1 MSKFLHENSKSKKGH
16 NFVKKIGGLPS
27 LLIWVLP
34 LIVNNYSE
42 FQVNIFSKVI
52 TEIFENVKVFARRR
66 RRRRRQGYDNTS
78 TFSSKTAELK
88 IKAPE

>member
-1 MSKFLHENSKSKKGH
+1 MSKK
-16 NFVKKIGGLPS
+16 VVGLPS
-27 LLIWVLP
+27 PLVWVSLLIE
-34 LIVNNYSE
+34 NNCSE
-42 FQVNIFSKVI
+42 FQVNIFSI

-88 IKAPE
+88 MSHCGYQRVVMRRFPLNVP